1 MNTNPILPANQPMAA
16 HNEHLGWMKK
26 GESYAEWKQYKQA
39 IAAFDKAIKA
49 KPNYAPAW
57 KAKSLVLEDLEEHA
71 QSIECC
77 KKWIK
82 YDPADS
88 EAWVM
93 YTNALQAIEDI
104 PATQAAYEQAIERF
118 PDVPMLRVFFALFYR
133 KQEQPDKAIELLNQA
148 VDIAPDPLILT
159 IRSQVLSQYDQ
170 LDAALTDL
178 DRIANHG
185 DFYMVSHARGE
196 ILEKMG
202 RDDEA
207 LEAYTNAVYGEP
219 SEFFL
224 WEKKGLLLEKLE
236 RYDEALTWYELS
248 LTAIG
253 GAGLPLKAQLLQR
266 LKRYDEALA
275 IFQQA
280 SELQPRNAGLYYD
293 QAVCLIEQGNP
304 TAAIAALTT
313 AIDQEPNGMQT
324 LLKEDPVFAAHLAE
338 PAFQALLADR

>member
-1 MNTNPILPANQPMAA
+1 MAA
-16 HNEHLGWMKK
+16 KNEHLGWMKK
-26 GESYAEWKQYKQA
+26 GESYVEWKQYKQA

-57 KAKSLVLEDLEEHA
+57 KAKSLLLEDLEDHT

-82 YDPADS
+82 YDPEDS

-93 YTNALQAIEDI
+93 YTNELQAIGDM
-104 PATQAAYEQAIERF
+104 PTAQAAYEQALELF

-133 KQEQPDKAIELLNQA
+133 KQEEPDKAIDLLNQA

-159 IRSQVLSQYDQ
+159 IRSQVLSGYDQ
-170 LDAALTDL
+170 LDAALDDL

-185 DFYMVSHARGE
+185 DFYMISHARGE

-207 LEAYTNAVYGEP
+207 LEAYTNAVHDAPY
-219 SEFFL
+219 EFFL

-253 GAGLPLKAQLLQR
+253 SAGLPLKAQLLQR
-266 LKRYDEALA
+266 LKRYDEALTV
-275 IFQQA
+275 FQQA
-280 SELQPRNAGLYYD
+280 SDLDPQNASLYYD
-293 QAVCLIEQGNP
+293 QAICLIEQGNK
-304 TAAIAALTT
+304 TAAIAALTA
-313 AIDQEPNGMQT
+313 AIDREPENTQT
-324 LLKEDPVFAAHLAE
+324 LLKEDPTFASYLSAPE
-338 PAFQALLADR
+338 FQALLTDRSAIPNSKSLGG